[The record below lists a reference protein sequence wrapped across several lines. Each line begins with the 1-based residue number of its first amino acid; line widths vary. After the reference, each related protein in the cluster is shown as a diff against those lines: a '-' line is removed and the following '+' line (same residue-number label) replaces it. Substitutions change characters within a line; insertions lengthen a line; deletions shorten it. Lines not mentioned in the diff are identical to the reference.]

1 MPSRDAQWIIGT
13 ILAAAVALSVQMA
26 GLRTEHAEIRTDMRT
41 EHAEIRT
48 DMRTEHAEIRAE
60 VGEIRTDIRRM
71 DDRLRAVEV
80 EFGKV
85 GQRLATLERLLLPTP
100 NPADN

>member
-26 GLRTEHAEIRTDMRT
+26 GLRTEQAEMRTDL
-41 EHAEIRT
+41 
-48 DMRTEHAEIRAE
+48 
-60 VGEIRTDIRRM
+60 RRM

-85 GQRLATLERLLLPTP
+85 GQRLATLERLLLPAP

>member
-1 MPSRDAQWIIGT
+1 MLSRDAQWIIGT

-26 GLRTEHAEIRTDMRT
+26 GLRSDHAAIRGEIAEIRTD
-41 EHAEIRT
+41 
-48 DMRTEHAEIRAE
+48 
-60 VGEIRTDIRRM
+60 VRRL

-85 GQRLATLERLLLPTP
+85 DQRLATLERLHLPTP
-100 NPADN
+100 AADD

>member
-26 GLRTEHAEIRTDMRT
+26 GLRTEQA
-41 EHAEIRT
+41 
-48 DMRTEHAEIRAE
+48 
-60 VGEIRTDIRRM
+60 EIRTDIRRM